1 VRLDA
6 VGIEV
11 MAHAFASVAEEMG
24 LVLVHSAL
32 SPNIRERRDASA
44 ALFDA
49 DGEMIAQ
56 AAHIPVHLGALADA
70 VVAVRELEPRPG
82 ELFILNDPYAG
93 GSHLPDLTLIGAIE
107 IEGMVGGYSVV
118 RAHHSDVGGM
128 TPGSMPAGAREL
140 YQEGIVIPPT
150 RLTHD
155 VERML
160 LANVRTPA
168 MRRGD
173 LAAQRAAVE
182 RGAEGLRAL
191 ARRHGW
197 AALHEAAGELLAY
210 AERRT
215 KAVLG
220 RMTAE
225 GTATDFL
232 EGDGVIDEDLK
243 IRVAVT
249 IRDGIFHADFTGTR
263 GAARG
268 NVNCPIAVTRS
279 AVLFVVRTLLPDDV
293 PMNGGVPR
301 AIRVTA
307 PAGCL
312 VNARRPSAVAAGNV
326 ETSQRIADTV
336 FRALASAGC
345 DVPAQGQGT
354 MNNVTFGG
362 AASRESGAWTY
373 YETIGGGQGASRGAN
388 GPSGVHVGMSN
399 TRNTPIE
406 VLELEHPLYVRTYA
420 LRRGSGGTGQWNGGD
435 GVVREIEALAPME
448 TTLLTERRRHGAA
461 GNAGGSDGRPGIN
474 RLNDAPVASKA
485 TLRLAAGDVLRIE
498 TPGGGGWGRALHPA
512 EQAEEQDREDEG
524 RDRHITAVAFEIK
537 AQQRERHAGDRGP
550 DQQHQP

>member
-1 VRLDA
+1 MRLDA
-6 VGIEV
+6 VGLEV

-70 VVAVRELEPRPG
+70 VAAVRALEPQPG

-107 IEGMVGGYSVV
+107 IEGQLGGYSVV

-140 YQEGIVIPPT
+140 YQEGLIIPPT
-150 RLTHD
+150 RLTPD
-155 VERML
+155 VEQLL

-173 LAAQRAAVE
+173 LAAQRAAVA
-182 RGAEGLRAL
+182 RGAQGLSAL

-197 AALHEAAGELLAY
+197 AALRDAAHELLDY

-215 KAVLG
+215 KSALSRLPSAVP
-220 RMTAE
+220 MTA
-225 GTATDFL
+225 ADYL
-232 EGDGVIDEDLK
+232 EGDGVTDADLE
-243 IRVAVT
+243 IRVHIEITNGVL
-249 IRDGIFHADFTGTR
+249 HADFTGTH
-263 GAARG
+263 GAAPG

-293 PMNGGVPR
+293 PMNGGVSR
-301 AIRVTA
+301 AIAVTA
-307 PAGCL
+307 PPGCL
-312 VNARRPSAVAAGNV
+312 VNARPPSAVAAGNV

-336 FRALASAGC
+336 FRALAAGGC
-345 DVPAQGQGT
+345 VVPAQGQGT

-362 AASRESGAWTY
+362 IGSRESGAWTY

-388 GPSGVHVGMSN
+388 GPSAVHVGMSN
-399 TRNTPIE
+399 TLNTPIE
-406 VLELEHPLYVRTYA
+406 VLEMEHPLRVRTYS
-420 LRRGSGGTGQWNGGD
+420 LRRGSGGRGTWDGGD
-435 GVVREIEALAPME
+435 GVIREFEALAPME
-448 TTLLTERRRHGAA
+448 ATLLTERRRHGPA
-461 GNAGGSDGRPGIN
+461 GGAGGSDGQPGAN
-474 RLNDAPVASKA
+474 QCNGVGLASKM
-485 TLRLAAGDVLRIE
+485 TLQLAAGDILRIE
-498 TPGGGGWGRALHPA
+498 TPGGGGWGKGTN
-512 EQAEEQDREDEG
+512 Q
-524 RDRHITAVAFEIK
+524 
-537 AQQRERHAGDRGP
+537 
-550 DQQHQP
+550 